1 MHFKES
7 GSTPVVT
14 DDLQACVENKKKIPN
29 MSPSVLAAYGLKVDN
44 VTIEPFGS
52 GLINRTWKV
61 VAQKDYILQK
71 INQHVFREPAN
82 IACNLRL
89 IADYLKA
96 HHPDY
101 LFVEPIR
108 SVAGEDLVY
117 CESDGYYRLFPFV
130 HDSHTIDVVETPE
143 QAYEAARQFGRFTR
157 MLAGMDAG
165 QLKIT
170 IPSFHDLDL
179 RYRQFLAAL
188 KEGSKDRIAASG
200 QLIERALSHADIVTQ
215 YKAIQ
220 TNPAFKLR
228 VTHHDTKISN
238 VLFDAQDKGLCV
250 IDLDTVMPGYFIS
263 DVGDM
268 LRTYLSPVSEEE
280 TDVTKISVRDAF
292 YKAVVEGYH
301 AEMKDELTEG
311 EKQHFFYA
319 GQFMIYMQALRFLT
333 DHLLGDVY
341 YGARYE
347 GHNFYRAQNQMVLL
361 ERLTQKPE
369 LKAIQLS

>member
-1 MHFKES
+1 M
-7 GSTPVVT
+7 PV
-14 DDLQACVENKKKIPN
+14 CMKNKITISN
-29 MSPSVLAAYGLKVDN
+29 MSPSVLAAYGLNEKG

-61 VAQKDYILQK
+61 AADKVYILQQ
-71 INQHVFREPAN
+71 INQQVFREPAG
-82 IACNLRL
+82 IAANLRL
-89 IADYLKA
+89 IADYLES
-96 HHPDY
+96 HHPEY
-101 LFVEPIR
+101 LLVEPIR
-108 SVAGEDLVY
+108 SVEGEEMVY
-117 CESDGYYRLFPFV
+117 SEGDGYYRLFPFV
-130 HDSHTIDVVETPE
+130 NASHTIDVVETPG

-165 QLKIT
+165 KLKIT

-188 KEGSKDRIAASG
+188 KEGRQDRIAASDR
-200 QLIERALSHADIVTQ
+200 LIKRALSHAEIVAQ
-215 YKAIQ
+215 YNTIK

-238 VLFDAQDKGLCV
+238 LLFDAQNKGLCV

-280 TDVTKISVRDAF
+280 TDMMKILVREDF

-301 AEMKDELTEG
+301 AEMKDELTAG

-347 GHNFYRAQNQMVLL
+347 GHNFCRAENQLVLL
-361 ERLTQKPE
+361 EQLMQKPA
-369 LKAIQLS
+369 LAKIGLP